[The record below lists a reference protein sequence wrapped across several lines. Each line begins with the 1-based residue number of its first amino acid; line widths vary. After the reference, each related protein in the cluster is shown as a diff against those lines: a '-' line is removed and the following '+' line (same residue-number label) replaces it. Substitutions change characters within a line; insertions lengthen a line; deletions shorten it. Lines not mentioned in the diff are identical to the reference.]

1 VNQPTAALIAR
12 LLAAPPVA
20 VPCEDVASWW
30 ARHRALAAEWPDP
43 MALAIAG
50 GFAADRIGWAFASG
64 YQAALRALEPG
75 LPAEAVIAFCVTE
88 TGGNRPKDIHTAL
101 ERDGEAGWRL
111 TGSKRWTTL
120 GPEGALFL
128 VAARDA
134 SVSGERAAIKLV
146 RVASNAPGVSIA
158 PMPPT
163 RFVPEVPHAELHFE
177 GVALEAGALLPGDGY
192 ARYVKPFRTIEDLH
206 VCAAQ
211 LAYTLREARRFDWPK
226 PWLER
231 SLAAL
236 EALRAIAREDPA
248 SAATHV
254 ALAGALA
261 AHDALLQEADAL
273 WERKDPAPD
282 AAARARWLRDRAL
295 GSVAGKARTLRTERA
310 WQRVG
315 AESTSRDAFTRP

>member
-1 VNQPTAALIAR
+1 VSSVTSLSSVNQPTAALIAR
-12 LLAAPPVA
+12 LLAAPPEA
-20 VPCEDVASWW
+20 APCEDVASWW
-30 ARHRALAAEWPDP
+30 ARHRTLAAEWPDP

-134 SVSGERAAIKLV
+134 SVAGERAAIKLV
-146 RVASNAPGVSIA
+146 RVPSNAPGLRIE

-163 RFVPEVPHAELHFE
+163 RFVPEVPHAQLHFE
-177 GVALEAGALLPGDGY
+177 GVALAAGALLPGDGY
-192 ARYVKPFRTIEDLH
+192 VRYVKPFRTVEDIH
-206 VCAAQ
+206 VVAAQ
-211 LAYTLREARRFDWPK
+211 LGYALREARRFAWPQAWPTRTGHRHPMPQHARAGNATARSAASPAKRARCVPSAPGSGSARERLCSPK
-226 PWLER
+226 P
-231 SLAAL
+231 
-236 EALRAIAREDPA
+236 
-248 SAATHV
+248 
-254 ALAGALA
+254 
-261 AHDALLQEADAL
+261 
-273 WERKDPAPD
+273 
-282 AAARARWLRDRAL
+282 AAARSRRRS
-295 GSVAGKARTLRTERA
+295 G
-310 WQRVG
+310 G
-315 AESTSRDAFTRP
+315 AS

>member
-1 VNQPTAALIAR
+1 VTPAGALLEHLLTAPVE
-12 LLAAPPVA
+12 AA
-20 VPCEDVASWW
+20 PCEDVASWW
-30 ARHRALAAEWPDP
+30 AGHRARAQTWSEPV
-43 MALAIAG
+43 ALAIAG
-50 GFAADRIGWAFASG
+50 GYAADRIGWAFASG
-64 YQAALRALEPG
+64 YQAALRALAPG
-75 LPAEAVIAFCVTE
+75 LPADAVVAFCVTE
-88 TGGNRPKDIHTAL
+88 AGGNRPKDIHTAL

-146 RVASNAPGVSIA
+146 RVASTAPGVTVA

-163 RFVPEVPHAELHFE
+163 RFVPEVPHAQLRFE

-192 ARYVKPFRTIEDLH
+192 ERYVKPFRTVEDVHLS
-206 VCAAQ
+206 AAQ
-211 LAYTLREARRFDWPK
+211 LAYTLREARRFAWPRDWI
-226 PWLER
+226 ER
-231 SLAAL
+231 TLAVL
-236 EALRAIAREDPA
+236 EALRALAQEDPA
-248 SAATHV
+248 SSATHI

-261 AHDALLQEADAL
+261 VAGALLEEADAH

-295 GSVAGKARTLRTERA
+295 GGVAGKARALRAERA
-310 WQRVG
+310 WQRIG
-315 AESTSRDAFTRP
+315 AATSRD

>member
-1 VNQPTAALIAR
+1 VTQPRPLLEQ
-12 LLAAPPVA
+12 LLAAPPEA
-20 VPCEDVASWW
+20 APCEDVASWW
-30 ARHRALAAEWPDP
+30 ARHRALAADWSDP

-64 YQAALRALEPG
+64 YQAALRVLVPD
-75 LPAEAVIAFCVTE
+75 LPSDAVAAFCVTE
-88 TGGNRPKDIHTAL
+88 AGGNRPKDIHTAL

-134 SVSGERAAIKLV
+134 SVAGERPAIKLV
-146 RVASNAPGVSIA
+146 RVASNAPGVNVA

-163 RFVPEVPHAELHFE
+163 RFVPEVPHAQLHFE

-192 ARYVKPFRTIEDLH
+192 ERYVKPFRTVEDLH

-211 LAYTLREARRFDWPK
+211 LGYTLREARRFGWPK

-236 EALRAIAREDPA
+236 EALRAIARADPA

-261 AHDALLQEADAL
+261 LTDALFAEADAL

-282 AAARARWLRDRAL
+282 AAARERWLRDRAL
-295 GSVAGKARTLRTERA
+295 GSVAGKARSLRTERA
-310 WQRVG
+310 WQRLG
-315 AESTSRDAFTRP
+315 AGSTSRR